1 MARNRPATDEDFMR
15 KTRQQASYAEVAARK
30 RIFAGQQV
38 WVQDPTSGKWSTQA
52 EVLSREGS
60 SYTIFFVGGPVSR
73 QNEQFL
79 RPVKIPEVTYKENE
93 AAFRTLQS
101 PYFLMLKKVEN

>member
-1 MARNRPATDEDFMR
+1 MARNRPATDEDFVVE
-15 KTRQQASYAEVAARK
+15 KRQQASYAEVAAKK

-60 SYTIFFVGGPVSR
+60 SYTISFVSSPVSR
-73 QNEQFL
+73 HNEQFL
-79 RPVKIPEVTYKENE
+79 RPVKIPEVT
-93 AAFRTLQS
+93 
-101 PYFLMLKKVEN
+101 KKMKLLSELFSRLTFSC